1 MVGANSVLTCPLP
14 FAFRTVCAFLCRPLP
29 DFPRLLSEI
38 AEHVTYVTP
47 WSAGTARVPSS
58 AFCCLF
64 KLCLLRPTAEQ
75 VAALLE
81 YPDAPQVRALGFL
94 FLRYACPP
102 KDLWTWL
109 APWMKDSELFAPT
122 PDRSDR
128 VTVGEYVLSLVTQ
141 PQYHGSLLPRIP
153 LTTKRN
159 MMLKVRL
166 CVLPCLSTAHV
177 CFGLR
182 R

>member
-1 MVGANSVLTCPLP
+1 MSCACPSLLACLYRASDTRYA
-14 FAFRTVCAFLCRPLP
+14 AFCRPLP
-29 DFPRLLSEI
+29 DFTRVLNEI

-47 WSAGTARVPSS
+47 WSAGTARAPSS

-64 KLCLLRPTAEQ
+64 KLCLLRPSPDQ
-75 VAALLE
+75 VTSLLE

-94 FLRYACPP
+94 YLRYTCPP
-102 KDLWTWL
+102 KDLWHWV
-109 APWMKDSELFAPT
+109 APWMRDSELFAPT
-122 PDRSDR
+122 PDRGDR
-128 VTVGEYVLSLVTQ
+128 ITMGEYVLSLLTQ

-159 MMLKVRL
+159 MMLKVCSRL
-166 CVLPCLSTAHV
+166 HLLGCLACPHTCV
-177 CFGLR
+177 R